1 VFATAPNDYVL
12 MTRPTEL
19 VGRPGLVNEG
29 ALIKEF
35 ASGRIAGHMVEV
47 SRLSGDLLQMAG
59 NVASVVNLGIA
70 AVSFAY
76 MRSQF
81 NALNKRLD
89 HIEHKVEV
97 IDDKLNAL
105 IGMVQRVD
113 AKVDTLALALSALRG
128 KIDSRHRDDVFAEIG
143 AVLDTLGYA
152 DRKAPQDAS
161 MLVMNNLT
169 PARKAIRRFASL
181 IDEYEQSLGPAD
193 IGLIETTR
201 MRFLLGILS
210 IKIDLAL
217 GEKEAAAEQAVE
229 LKSAITGRLGALV
242 DGILREKPVR
252 VLAQNLAPERV
263 IQLCRTLEAIDGVP
277 PLHRLAA
284 DLAAPALA
292 QALPNAAD
300 RGNWTTIV
308 MECGVINEWNSIAKA
323 KPSHEGPF
331 ILCGKAELGTD
342 EMGGITTSKRLWRF
356 EGKLKKEVGE
366 SVRRGESLLEVRLWD
381 AWTDSHVLSADMV
394 SPIDGTVLEDLTLDS
409 GFDTN
414 PYGKLESYKT
424 LFPYTGICK
433 IAPGVAPAQ
442 QNSGGD
448 VDSLIE
454 GFETLA
460 KLNAAVNGVAL
471 ETSFLAHDAA
481 AAALAAPG
489 NTPFSQDY
497 FIMPAAVARSA
508 A

>member
-1 VFATAPNDYVL
+1 MFATAPNDYVL

-29 ALIKEF
+29 AIIKEF
-35 ASGRIAGHMVEV
+35 ATGRIAGHMVEV

-59 NVASVVNLGIA
+59 SIASVVNLGIA
-70 AVSFAY
+70 AASFAY

-89 HIEHKVEV
+89 HIEHKVEA

-113 AKVDTLALALSALRG
+113 AKVDTLALALSAMRG

-181 IDEYEQSLGPAD
+181 IDEYEQALGDAD
-193 IGLIETTR
+193 IGLVETIR
-201 MRFLLGILS
+201 MRFLLGTLS

-217 GEKEAAAEQAVE
+217 GEKEAAAEQAAE
-229 LKSAITGRLGALV
+229 LRSATSQRLGALV
-242 DGILREKPVR
+242 EGILAETPLR
-252 VLAQNLAPERV
+252 VMAQDLAPERV
-263 IQLCRTLEAIDGVP
+263 VQLCRTLEAIDGVP
-277 PLHRLAA
+277 PLQRLAQNF
-284 DLAAPALA
+284 AAPAEPS
-292 QALPNAAD
+292 PNAAD
-300 RGNWTTIV
+300 RGSWATIV
-308 MECGVINEWNSIAKA
+308 MECGVINEWGSITKA
-323 KPSHEGPF
+323 KPSQEGPF
-331 ILCGKAELGTD
+331 TLCGKAELGTA
-342 EMGGITTSKRLWRF
+342 EMAGITVSKRFWRF
-356 EGKLKKEVGE
+356 EGKLKKAVGE
-366 SVRRGESLLEVRLWD
+366 SVRRGESLLDVRLWD
-381 AWTDSHVLSADMV
+381 WPTDSYVLSADMV
-394 SPIDGTVLEDLTLDS
+394 SPIDGVVLEDLTLDIE
-409 GFDTN
+409 FETD
-414 PYGKLESYKT
+414 PYGKVESYKT
-424 LFPYTGICK
+424 FFPYSGICK
-433 IAPGVAPAQ
+433 IAPGAAPAR
-442 QNSGGD
+442 QNSGG

-471 ETSFLAHDAA
+471 ETALLAQDAA
-481 AAALAAPG
+481 VAALAAPG

-497 FIMPAAVARSA
+497 FIMPAAIARNA